1 MIRQIKG
8 GDSVKVLDGRLELET
23 RRGALLLASAALL
36 SACVGGGGRSGGGGG
51 GYRAPDPAPRAVPN
65 AGWDSWVDGFKGRAA
80 SRGISQGTIDAAFRG
95 AGFLPEVIEK
105 DRNQTEF
112 TRTLE
117 DYLNIAASDERVS
130 LGRQKYAQY
139 GGTLKAIESR
149 YGVEGNV
156 VAAVWGL
163 ESFFG
168 TRRGNVPVVSALS
181 TLAYE
186 GRRAEFF
193 ESQLVAALKILQ
205 AGDISPGAMTGS
217 WAGAMGHTQFIPTSY
232 LAFAVDFTGDGRRDI
247 WSEDP
252 TDALA
257 STAAYLAKS
266 GWTTGQPWGMEVT
279 VPAGFNAGL
288 LGRGKGKSAAEWQSL
303 GVRAADGRAL
313 AGGSIIAGGNGG
325 GAPHFLL
332 TQNFATILRYN
343 NAQNYAIGVGH
354 LSDRLLGRGAV
365 QASFGPDASGMTK
378 SDRQE
383 LQQRLTAA
391 GFDTGGTDGV
401 IGAKTKA
408 AISAYQASLGL
419 PVTGEPSLGLLRRLR

>member
-1 MIRQIKG
+1 MVEAAIG
-8 GDSVKVLDGRLELET
+8 TGFT
-23 RRGALLLASAALL
+23 RRTGLMVGAAALL
-36 SACVGGGGRSGGGGG
+36 SACVGGGGRSSGGAGG
-51 GYRAPDPAPRAVPN
+51 GYRAPDPAPRAVPD
-65 AGWDSWVDGFKGRAA
+65 AGWDAWVEGFKSRAA
-80 SRGISQGTIDAAFRG
+80 SRGISSGTLDAAFRG

-112 TRTLE
+112 SRTLE
-117 DYLNIAASDERVS
+117 DYLNIAASDDRVS

-139 GGTLKAIESR
+139 GGVLSAIQSR

-186 GRRAEFF
+186 GRRGEFF
-193 ESQLVAALKILQ
+193 EGQLVAALKILQ
-205 AGDISPGAMTGS
+205 AGDVSPGAMTGS

-266 GWTTGQPWGMEVT
+266 GWTAGLPWGMEVT
-279 VPAGFNAGL
+279 VPAGFDTGL
-288 LGRGKGKSAAEWQSL
+288 LGRGKGKSAADWQGL

-313 AGGSIIAGGNGG
+313 AGGSIIAGGNSG
-325 GAPHFLL
+325 GAPFFLL

-365 QASFGPDASGMTK
+365 QASFGPDTAGMTK
-378 SDRQE
+378 ADRQD

-401 IGAKTKA
+401 MGAKTKA
-408 AISAYQASLGL
+408 AISAYQASVGL
-419 PVTGEPSLGLLRRLR
+419 PVTGEPSLELLRRLR

>member
-1 MIRQIKG
+1 MQATAF
-8 GDSVKVLDGRLELET
+8 SDGFT
-23 RRGALLLASAALL
+23 RRGALLLGTAALL
-36 SACVGGGGRSGGGGG
+36 SACVSGGRSGGV
-51 GYRAPDPAPRAVPN
+51 GYRAPDPAPRIVPD
-65 AGWDSWVDGFKGRAA
+65 AGWDAWVEGFKGRAA
-80 SRGISQGTIDAAFRG
+80 GRGISQGTIDAAFRG
-95 AGFLPEVIEK
+95 AGFIPEVIEK

-139 GGTLKAIESR
+139 AGTLSAIEGR

-156 VAAVWGL
+156 VAAIWGL

-168 TRRGNVPVVSALS
+168 TRRGNVPVISALS

-193 ESQLVAALKILQ
+193 EGQLVAALKILQ
-205 AGDISPGAMTGS
+205 AGDVSPGQMTGS

-266 GWTTGQPWGMEVT
+266 GWTRGLPWGMEVT
-279 VPAGFNAGL
+279 LPGGFDAGL
-288 LGRGKGKSAAEWQSL
+288 LGRGKGKSAAEWQAL

-325 GAPHFLL
+325 GAPYFLL

-354 LSDRLLGRGAV
+354 LSDRLVGRGPV
-365 QASFGPDASGMTK
+365 QASFGPDANGLTK
-378 SDRQE
+378 ADRQE
-383 LQQRLTAA
+383 LQRLLTAK

-401 IGAKTKA
+401 IGAKTTA
-408 AISAYQASLGL
+408 AISAWQASAGV
-419 PVTGEPSLGLLRRLR
+419 PVTGEPSLDLLRRLR